1 MKRKTKSE
9 ILLKLVHTMK
19 PRAFGVK
26 KPNQD
31 WLDGFMDALE
41 WTISINHHSEHLN
54 SEKTVSIKSIN
65 KRIAKEMNEQHNTS
79 T

>member
-9 ILLKLVHTMK
+9 ILLKLVQMMK
-19 PRAFGVK
+19 PRAFK
-26 KPNQD
+26 SLADNQD

-41 WTISINHHSEHLN
+41 WTISIHHHSEHLN

-65 KRIAKEMNEQHNTS
+65 KRIAKEINEQHNTS
-79 T
+79 N

>member
-1 MKRKTKSE
+1 MRRKTKSE
-9 ILLKLVHTMK
+9 ILLKLVQMMK
-19 PRAFGVK
+19 SRAFGVK

-31 WLDGFMDALE
+31 YLDGFMDALE
-41 WTISINHHSEHLN
+41 WTISIHHHSEHLN

-79 T
+79 S

>member
-9 ILLKLVHTMK
+9 ILLKLVQLLK
-19 PRAFGVK
+19 SRGFKGIAD
-26 KPNQD
+26 NQD

-41 WTISINHHSEHLN
+41 WTISINHHSENLN

-65 KRIAKEMNEQHNTS
+65 KQIAKEINEHS
-79 T
+79 KRK

>member
-1 MKRKTKSE
+1 MEIKRKTKSE
-9 ILLKLVHTMK
+9 ILLKLVQMMK

-41 WTISINHHSEHLN
+41 WTISIHHHSEHLN
-54 SEKTVSIKSIN
+54 SKNTVSITEIN
-65 KRIAKEMNEQHNTS
+65 QQIAKEMNEQS
-79 T
+79 KS